1 LIFHYSLFK
10 RKKSKRERKIKSVV
24 KYYYNDMEKSAV
36 VCMYV
41 SWIHWQGNLGPLS
54 YIYVV
59 IGKSALCCFNSTCT
73 TNNLIIICIQIQYIH
88 IKKKTFDLMHK
99 CSECGG
105 VSINFSDG
113 RPGPLPLDWGVT
125 VFLSSIVC
133 GLCAYLIG
141 LVYICQPKCLICL
154 NSNNYKQFHFN
165 FSLIFYVPSYL
176 TKKSLTILKWLNR
189 VFLIFGS
196 E

>member
-1 LIFHYSLFK
+1 
-10 RKKSKRERKIKSVV
+10 
-24 KYYYNDMEKSAV
+24 MEKSAV

-54 YIYVV
+54 YI
-59 IGKSALCCFNSTCT
+59 CCHRKECSLLFQFNMHAP
-73 TNNLIIICIQIQYIH
+73 LIILLSYMYTIH
-88 IKKKTFDLMHK
+88 KKTFDFLMHK

-125 VFLSSIVC
+125 VCLSSIVC

-141 LVYICQPKCLICL
+141 LIYIYICQPKCLPKFQQL
-154 NSNNYKQFHFN
+154 Q
-165 FSLIFYVPSYL
+165 
-176 TKKSLTILKWLNR
+176 TIS
-189 VFLIFGS
+189 F
-196 E
+196 